1 MRTAICRLLLAAA
14 ALVVFTP
21 LQAQVG
27 GGAQADA
34 VADPRNVVTDGQV
47 RLTVLT
53 PQLIRLEWA
62 ADGRF
67 EDRPSLVF
75 LDRRTPPVRF
85 TRRVE
90 RGWLVLATDDLQL
103 RYRRSSGR
111 FAAANLSS
119 NLKVAGRDV
128 TWRPGAPDTANLGG
142 TARTLDGA
150 SGPVPLEKG
159 LVSRDGWALVDDSE
173 RPLFDASPWPWVV
186 QRAPGGGERQ
196 DWYFFG
202 YGHDYRRA
210 LADFTRVAGKIPMP
224 PRFAFGAWWSRYW
237 AYTDAELERLV
248 GDFHRYDVPLDVLVV
263 DMDWH
268 NTFELRWEGQPKDQ
282 AGQSLGWTGYTWD
295 RAYFPDPEAFLGWVH
310 AQGLRTTM
318 NLHPASGI
326 QPHEVQYPA
335 MARAMGIDPATKQYV
350 PFRIEDKH
358 FAEAYF
364 ANVIHPLERQG
375 VDFWWLDWQQWGNTS
390 IPNLNPTWWL
400 NYVFFTDMERQG
412 AHRPLIFHRWGGL
425 GNHRYQIGFSGDMHS
440 TWPALAFETYFTA
453 TAANVGF
460 GYWSHDIGGHI
471 PGEVAPEL
479 YARWIQFGIFSPILR
494 THTTKNADAERRIWA
509 YPPEYADAMR
519 DAFQLRYALIPY
531 IDTAS
536 RRAYDSAVAI
546 VHPLY
551 YDWPDSAQA
560 YAFPHEYYFG
570 RDLVVSPVVVPMDGA
585 SALAAQQLWLPPGD
599 WVEWSSGARLRGP
612 QVLDRTFALDEL
624 PVYVRSGAIL
634 PEQPGM
640 ERSGERP
647 VDPLVLDVF
656 PGDSG
661 GARVY
666 EDAGDSEGYQ
676 GSAYT
681 FTPVSQ
687 RRTGDA
693 IALTIAPVEGSFP
706 GMLQGRGYEVHLR
719 GTWPPARVTWQGAEV
734 PYRADGSAPGWRY
747 DGDRLT
753 TIVSLPRADVAT
765 RKELV
770 VTEPTGADDALLDG
784 VPGRL
789 LRLQGAMRTLEA
801 LWPADW
807 PSDALVTLAQTG
819 RRLTLHPDSAAVEL
833 TRFRDQL
840 PEVLRALPRMKGD
853 TVVIHRAMRHL
864 EAGSGQN

>member
-1 MRTAICRLLLAAA
+1 MNTAIRRLLLAVAPLF
-14 ALVVFTP
+14 ALTP
-21 LQAQVG
+21 LHAQVEPK
-27 GGAQADA
+27 ADP
-34 VADPRNVVTDGQV
+34 VADPRNVVTDGTV

-53 PQLIRLEWA
+53 PQLVRLEWA

-75 LDRRTPPVRF
+75 LDRHTPPVAF
-85 TRRVE
+85 TQRNE
-90 RGWLVLATDDLQL
+90 DGWLVIATAQLTL
-103 RYRRSSGR
+103 RYRPKSGR
-111 FAAANLSS
+111 FGPENLSITVKNADS
-119 NLKVAGRDV
+119 TV
-128 TWRPGAPDTANLGG
+128 TWRPGTTDTANLGG
-142 TARTLDGA
+142 TTRTLDGA
-150 SGPVPLEKG
+150 AGPVTIEKG
-159 LVSRDGWALVDDSE
+159 LVSRDGWTLVDDSD

-186 QRAPGGGERQ
+186 QRAPAQRQ

-237 AYTDAELERLV
+237 AYTDTELQQLV
-248 GDFHRYDVPLDVLVV
+248 EDFHRHDVPLDVLVV

-268 NTFELRWEGQPKDQ
+268 NTFELRWQGQPKDQ
-282 AGQSLGWTGYTWD
+282 AGQRLGWTGYTWD
-295 RAYFPDPEAFLGWVH
+295 HAYFPDPDAFLGWVR
-310 AQGLRTTM
+310 QRGLHTTM

-326 QPHEVQYPA
+326 QPHEAQYPA
-335 MARAMGIDPATKQYV
+335 MARATGIDPATGQYV
-350 PFRIEDKH
+350 PFRIEDQH

-390 IPNLNPTWWL
+390 IPGLTPTWWL

-412 AHRPLIFHRWGGL
+412 LHRPLIYHRWGGL

-471 PGEVAPEL
+471 PGPVAPEL
-479 YARWIQFGIFSPILR
+479 YTRWIQFGIFSPILR
-494 THTTKNADAERRIWA
+494 THTTKNANAERRIWA
-509 YPPEYADAMR
+509 YPAEFADAMR
-519 DAFQLRYALIPY
+519 DAFQLRYAMIPY
-531 IDTAS
+531 VYTAA
-536 RRAYDSAVAI
+536 RRAYDSGVAV

-551 YDWPDSAQA
+551 YDWAEAADA
-560 YAFPHEYYFG
+560 YAFRDEYGFG
-570 RDLVVSPVVVPMDGA
+570 ADLVVSPVVAPMDSA
-585 SALAAQQLWLPPGD
+585 SALARERLWLPPGD
-599 WVEWSSGARLRGP
+599 WVEWSSGARLSGP
-612 QVLDRTFALDEL
+612 RALDRAFALDEL
-624 PVYVRSGAIL
+624 PVYVRAGAIL
-634 PEQPGM
+634 PEQPKM

-647 VDPLVLDVF
+647 VDPLILDVF

-661 GARVY
+661 SARIY
-666 EDAGDSEGYQ
+666 EDAGDSLGYREG
-676 GSAYT
+676 ACT
-681 FTPVSQ
+681 FTPVLE
-687 RRTGDA
+687 RRTADTT
-693 IALTIAPVEGSFP
+693 ALTIAPVEGSFR
-706 GMLQGRGYEVHLR
+706 GMLQGRAYEVRLR
-719 GTWPPARVTWQGAEV
+719 GTWPPAHVTWQGADV

-770 VTEPTGADDALLDG
+770 VTPPAGADDALLDG

-789 LRLQGAMRTLEA
+789 RRLEHGMTMLET

-807 PSDALVTLAQTG
+807 PSDAYVTLAQTG
-819 RRLTLHPDSAAVEL
+819 HRITLHPDSAAVEL
-833 TRFRDQL
+833 RRFREQL
-840 PEVLRALPRMKGD
+840 PDVLRALRQMKGD
-853 TVVIHRAMRHL
+853 TAVIRRVLRHL
-864 EAGSGQN
+864 DQAP

>member
-1 MRTAICRLLLAAA
+1 MRTAILRLLLAAA
-14 ALVVFTP
+14 PLFGLTP
-21 LQAQVG
+21 LRAQVEPKAD
-27 GGAQADA
+27 GA
-34 VADPRNVVTDGQV
+34 ADPRNVVTDRDV

-75 LDRRTPPVRF
+75 LNRRTPPVAF
-85 TRRVE
+85 TKRTE
-90 RGWLVLATDDLQL
+90 RGWLVIATGQLRL
-103 RYRRSSGR
+103 RYRPNSGR
-111 FAAANLSS
+111 FGPGNLSITLQNADTS
-119 NLKVAGRDV
+119 V
-128 TWRPGAPDTANLGG
+128 TWRPGTPETANLKG
-142 TARTLDGA
+142 TTRTLDGA
-150 SGPVPLEKG
+150 QGPVPLETG
-159 LVSRDGWALVDDSE
+159 LLSRDGWALVDDSE

-186 QRAPGGGERQ
+186 LRAPGERQ

-237 AYTDAELERLV
+237 AYTDAELQRLV
-248 GDFHRYDVPLDVLVV
+248 EDFHRYDVPLDVLVV

-268 NTFELRWEGQPKDQ
+268 NTFELRWEGQPRDQ
-282 AGQSLGWTGYTWD
+282 AGQRLGWTGYTWD

-310 AQGLRTTM
+310 RQGLHTTL

-326 QPHEVQYPA
+326 QPHEAQYPA
-335 MARAMGIDPATKQYV
+335 MARAMGIDPETKQFV

-364 ANVIHPLERQG
+364 ADVIHPLERQG
-375 VDFWWLDWQQWGNTS
+375 VDFWWLDWQAWGNTS
-390 IPNLNPTWWL
+390 IPGLNPTWWL

-412 AHRPLIFHRWGGL
+412 RHRPLIFHRWGGL

-471 PGEVAPEL
+471 PGPVAPEL
-479 YARWIQFGIFSPILR
+479 YTRWIQFGIFSPILR

-509 YPPEYADAMR
+509 YPPEFADVMR
-519 DAFQLRYALIPY
+519 DAFQLRYAMIPY
-531 IDTAS
+531 IYTAA
-536 RRAYDSAVAI
+536 RVAYDSGVAV

-551 YDWPDSAQA
+551 YDWPEADDA
-560 YAFPHEYYFG
+560 YAFPHEYRFG
-570 RDLVVSPVVVPMDGA
+570 ADLVVSPVVTPVDSA
-585 SALAAQQLWLPPGD
+585 SGLARERLWLPPGE
-599 WVEWSSGARLRGP
+599 WVEWSSGARLQGP
-612 QVLDRTFALDEL
+612 RVVDRTFALDEL
-624 PVYVRSGAIL
+624 PVYARAGSIL
-634 PEQPGM
+634 PEQPKM
-640 ERSGERP
+640 ERSDQRP

-661 GARVY
+661 RARIY
-666 EDAGDSEGYQ
+666 EDVGDSLGYRD
-676 GSAYT
+676 GAYT
-681 FTPVSQ
+681 VTPVLE
-687 RRTGDA
+687 RRTGA
-693 IALTIAPVEGSFP
+693 TIALTIAPVEGSFP
-706 GMLQGRGYEVHLR
+706 GMLRERGYEVRLKR
-719 GTWPPARVTWQGAEV
+719 TWPPARVTWNGAQV
-734 PYRADGSAPGWRY
+734 PYRSDASAPGWRY

-753 TIVSLPRADVAT
+753 TIVSLPRADVST

-770 VTEPTGADDALLDG
+770 VEQPAGADDALLDG

-789 LRLQGAMRTLEA
+789 LRLKRGMTMLER

-807 PSDALVTLAQTG
+807 PSDAYVTLEETG
-819 RRLTLHPDSAAVEL
+819 RRITLQPDSGLVEL
-833 TRFRDQL
+833 RRFREQL
-840 PEVLRALPRMKGD
+840 PEVLRRLPEMKGD
-853 TVVIHRAMRHL
+853 TAVIRRVLRHL
-864 EAGSGQN
+864 DQAQGQN